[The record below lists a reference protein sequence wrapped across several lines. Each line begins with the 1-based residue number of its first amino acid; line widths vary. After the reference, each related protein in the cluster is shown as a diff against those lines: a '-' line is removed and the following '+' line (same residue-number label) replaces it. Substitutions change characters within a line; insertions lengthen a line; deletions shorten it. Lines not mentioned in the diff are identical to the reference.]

1 MLCLLVGYH
10 LLVVYCCVPVNSE
23 VPHVVDVAAGGP
35 VVLDAGVADD
45 ASAPPPP
52 RNQEQFTLKY
62 SKRMRSNKLKKN
74 LTED

>member
-1 MLCLLVGYH
+1 M
-10 LLVVYCCVPVNSE
+10 
-23 VPHVVDVAAGGP
+23 VDVAAGGP

-62 SKRMRSNKLKKN
+62 SKRMRSNKLKKPN
-74 LTED
+74 RGLNRKRDPKLKSLSG